1 MDENIKK
8 TRKAF
13 FAMGS
18 LWAFQGELN
27 PLSTSSIFETCIL
40 PVLLYGCET
49 LLLDCSCLSTLEIFQ
64 CEIGRRILRMYFPSS
79 AVVNICTPPGSP
91 HTNTNNSHHG
101 VILGICLG
109 VFGWY
114 VSIVPL
120 IAVHFYWFLP
130 VIASG
135 TVHVSCL

>member
-1 MDENIKK
+1 MH
-8 TRKAF
+8 
-13 FAMGS
+13 
-18 LWAFQGELN
+18 
-27 PLSTSSIFETCIL
+27 
-40 PVLLYGCET
+40 
-49 LLLDCSCLSTLEIFQ
+49 
-64 CEIGRRILRMYFPSS
+64 FPSS

-114 VSIVPL
+114 VSTVPL

-135 TVHVSCL
+135 TVHTGVLKISLAGANNLVPTTGLTPCIIIIHVYTWNYSGAGKNIDAR